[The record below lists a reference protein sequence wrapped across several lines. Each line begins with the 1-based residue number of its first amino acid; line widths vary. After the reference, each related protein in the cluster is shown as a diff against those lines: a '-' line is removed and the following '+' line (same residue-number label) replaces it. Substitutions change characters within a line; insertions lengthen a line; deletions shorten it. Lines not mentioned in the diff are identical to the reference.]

1 MLAATSVRLPGVDDD
16 PRPADQLNQIA
27 VLAEPVRRR
36 LYELVARSGMPVDR
50 DAAAEGAGIGRPLA
64 AFHLDRLVRAGLL
77 DVEYRRRSGR
87 TGPGAG
93 RPAKFYV
100 RPRDRELS
108 VDLPSRSYDVAAEI
122 LATGVE
128 RAGQSRAS
136 VLEVARERGRAMA
149 ARAATSAG
157 LLPMLETQGYEP
169 LLDDDGVV
177 RLRNCPF
184 HALVAEHRE
193 LTCAMNHALLDG
205 AANAIADAGFRAVSD
220 PREGMCCVAFVPD
233 GGAAPSEGRQ
243 PEQRSRSRGPQAPRQ
258 LRR

>member
-1 MLAATSVRLPGVDDD
+1 MNDA
-16 PRPADQLNQIA
+16 PRSADQVDRIA

-36 LYELVARSGMPVDR
+36 LYELVARSGVPVDR
-50 DAAAEGAGIGRPLA
+50 DAAAEGVGIGRPLA

-100 RPRDRELS
+100 RPRDQEIS

-128 RAGQSRAS
+128 RADPARAS

-149 ARAATSAG
+149 AEAGTSGG

-169 LLDDDGVV
+169 FLDDEGVV

-205 AANAIADAGFRAVSD
+205 AATAVAESGFRAVSD
-220 PREGMCCVAFVPD
+220 PSEGLCCVAFVPD
-233 GGAAPSEGRQ
+233 GE
-243 PEQRSRSRGPQAPRQ
+243 ERSAS
-258 LRR
+258 